1 MMTAI
6 AMEPE
11 DDDPDD
17 HADLSLPDVGHDLAP
32 TNEMIVQG
40 NVGNGQRDAFTPE
53 LTKRI
58 QVERKE
64 MQVELKRSRR
74 EAYEEGIKDALSEVA
89 KLQTGIIEQ
98 GNVILQ
104 RLQDG
109 TITHEELSSTEL
121 GTLKLANTAAKE
133 AADRAVGKAK
143 TTSEVTT
150 TGAILHLLTGQV
162 PNGE

>member
-11 DDDPDD
+11 DDDPNDPP
-17 HADLSLPDVGHDLAP
+17 APMLPDVGEDLAP
-32 TNEMIVQG
+32 TNEMIVKG
-40 NVGNGQRDAFTPE
+40 HVGNGQRDAFTPE

-64 MQVELKRSRR
+64 MQIELKRGRR
-74 EAYEEGIKDALSEVA
+74 EAYEEGVKDTLVEVG
-89 KLQTGIIEQ
+89 KLQKGLIEQ
-98 GNVILQ
+98 GNAILK

-109 TITHEELSSTEL
+109 IITQDELTATEL

-143 TTSEVTT
+143 TTTEVNTN
-150 TGAILHLLTGQV
+150 GQVLHLLMGKV
-162 PNGE
+162 EHD